1 MLEETLYEPQSL
13 VPAKAN
19 IYKIKLVSPKIISLI
34 KLFQSLKWQT
44 TRKKKDFEG
53 FSGKY

>member
-1 MLEETLYEPQSL
+1 MLEETLYQPQSL
-13 VPAKAN
+13 VSAKAN

-44 TRKKKDFEG
+44 IRKKKDFEG